1 MLKEICITP
10 NVFECGHITSA
21 NWKDIKNLL
30 EVISNSGFILGL
42 NNKDWKK
49 SVFENIGQLEP
60 MIKDR
65 LSSILSILRDRD
77 RIVGHP
83 KNNRFSG
90 AKEEDWM
97 DVALELN
104 NIRVFYKI
112 IATQAY
118 GGKAFTVKQLEET
131 NISHEFG
138 ITGSTRILKTAK
150 NLHKLLLPFL
160 AYSKKITIIDPYFQL
175 DQIKYKD
182 TLKIVAECFRERRG
196 KRECGR
202 ILIHC
207 KWNVKSKSEDLVKD
221 DLVKWQ
227 KTIAKMSGTY
237 NHSIEVHVW
246 AGIDDSVKLHDR
258 YFITNQSGLVSAA
271 GTDVDNRQQSEWS
284 IKKYEELNTVLSQYN
299 KNSSPFKLKGI
310 VTKSSIEYY

>member
-21 NWKDIKNLL
+21 NWKDIKSLL
-30 EVISNSGFILGL
+30 QVIAYSGFILGL

-65 LSSILSILRDRD
+65 LSTILSMLRDRD

-104 NIRVFYKI
+104 DIRNFYKI

-118 GGKAFTVKQLEET
+118 GGKAFTLKQLEET
-131 NISHEFG
+131 DIPHEFG
-138 ITGSTRILKTAK
+138 LTGSTQILKTAK

-196 KRECGR
+196 KREHGR

-207 KWNVKSKSEDLVKD
+207 KWNIKSKIEDLVKD

-227 KTIAKMSGTY
+227 KTIAEMSRKY
-237 NHSIEVHVW
+237 NHSIEVCAW
-246 AGIDDSVKLHDR
+246 ERIDDSIKLHDR

-271 GTDVDNRQQSEWS
+271 GTDVDNSQQSEWS

-299 KNSSPFKLKGI
+299 KNSSPFQLKCT
-310 VTKSSIEYY
+310 VTASSIEYD